1 MGDEQIKSS
10 QHEQES
16 LYNAEP
22 LYTSKA
28 IERTDLSHGLNTQK
42 IDFDLSKKNSLAL
55 SRNKLIK
62 STEYLI
68 KRRKTYDN

>member
-28 IERTDLSHGLNTQK
+28 IERTDFSHGLNTQK
-42 IDFDLSKKNSLAL
+42 IDFIN
-55 SRNKLIK
+55 NK
-62 STEYLI
+62 
-68 KRRKTYDN
+68 